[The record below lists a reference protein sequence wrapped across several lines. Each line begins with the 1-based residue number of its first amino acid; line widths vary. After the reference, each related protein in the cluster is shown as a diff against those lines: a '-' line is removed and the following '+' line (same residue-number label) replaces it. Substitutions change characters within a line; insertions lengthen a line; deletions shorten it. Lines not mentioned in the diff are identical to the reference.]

1 MSVDVELGVGG
12 NGGRETAF
20 DSSARWQPVRRRRR
34 VEEADHGAAVDDPGP
49 ALQRERGEESAAAV
63 RPEAGGGSERRGD
76 GVQRAVLTRLRAILA
91 SAHVGGHSIIAAPAA
106 TRVTTSTYD
115 ILVSGPFAR
124 TMLTNFFFFGS
135 LNGYVLLPLYVHQ
148 LGGNEASVGLVQGMF
163 SAAGILCQPLIGA
176 WIDRIG
182 RHFFMVLGVTLL
194 TLSCVAFVVT
204 SSIPLLGALR
214 ALQGIGFSAFFV
226 ANYVHIVDLV
236 PVERRGWALGIYG
249 LSGFLGTALAPVAG
263 EMVVNN
269 LGFRWLFLLAVLLS
283 SVAALL
289 VARTYGIRPP
299 DMGRGPGFEMFRE
312 ALKDVLRVHMALAF
326 FFGLGIGAMFT
337 FLPTF
342 GESLGVRS
350 VALYY
355 TAYAVAAM
363 GVRVAGGNLI
373 DTQGRRATII
383 PSMFIQ
389 AASVA
394 ILAILAL
401 QVRLHMAVP
410 IVPFLVLAGL
420 LAGGGHGFLY
430 PALSA
435 LLMDV
440 TPERHRGGAVGIF
453 SGVMLIGQTLGSM
466 IFGYVAHGFGYAVM
480 WGVVTLLLTGGFV
493 LSHRLREGRPT
504 RVPVAG

>member
-1 MSVDVELGVGG
+1 VIRDSEFLLG
-12 NGGRETAF
+12 
-20 DSSARWQPVRRRRR
+20 
-34 VEEADHGAAVDDPGP
+34 
-49 ALQRERGEESAAAV
+49 
-63 RPEAGGGSERRGD
+63 
-76 GVQRAVLTRLRAILA
+76 
-91 SAHVGGHSIIAAPAA
+91 
-106 TRVTTSTYD
+106 
-115 ILVSGPFAR
+115 GPFAQAA
-124 TMLTNFFFFGS
+124 LTSFFFMSS
-135 LNGYVLLPLYVHQ
+135 LNCFILLPLYIHR
-148 LGGNEASVGLVQGMF
+148 LGGTEAEIGIVQGAY
-163 SAAGILCQPLIGA
+163 SAIGILCQPVVGL
-176 WIDRIG
+176 WLDRVG
-182 RHFFMVLGVTLL
+182 RRAFMILGVVLL
-194 TLSCVAFVVT
+194 MV
-204 SSIPLLGALR
+204 SSASFIFTQSLPVLALLR
-214 ALQGIGFSAFFV
+214 VLQGLGFSTFFV
-226 ANYVHIVDLV
+226 ANYVHVVGLV

-263 EMVVNN
+263 EIVVNN

-283 SVAALL
+283 GVAALL
-289 VARTYGIRPP
+289 VARTHGIHPP
-299 DMGRGPGFEMFRE
+299 DMGRGPGFEIFRE

-394 ILAILAL
+394 ILALLAL
-401 QVRLHMAVP
+401 QVRPHMAVP

-430 PALSA
+430 RALSA

-480 WGVVTLLLTGGFV
+480 WGVVTLLLTAGFV
-493 LSHRLREGRPT
+493 LSHWLREGRAA

>member
-1 MSVDVELGVGG
+1 MI
-12 NGGRETAF
+12 R
-20 DSSARWQPVRRRRR
+20 DS
-34 VEEADHGAAVDDPGP
+34 EF
-49 ALQRERGEESAAAV
+49 L
-63 RPEAGGGSERRGD
+63 
-76 GVQRAVLTRLRAILA
+76 L
-91 SAHVGGHSIIAAPAA
+91 
-106 TRVTTSTYD
+106 
-115 ILVSGPFAR
+115 SGPFAQAA
-124 TMLTNFFFFGS
+124 LTSFFFMSS
-135 LNGYVLLPLYVHQ
+135 LNCFILLPLYIHR
-148 LGGNEASVGLVQGMF
+148 LGGTEAEIGIVQGAY
-163 SAAGILCQPLIGA
+163 SAIGILCQPVVGL
-176 WIDRIG
+176 WLDRVG
-182 RHFFMVLGVTLL
+182 RRAFMILGVVLL
-194 TLSCVAFVVT
+194 MV
-204 SSIPLLGALR
+204 SSASFIFTQSLPVLALLR
-214 ALQGIGFSAFFV
+214 VLQGLGFSTFFV
-226 ANYVHIVDLV
+226 ANYVHVVGLV

-263 EMVVNN
+263 EIVVNN

-283 SVAALL
+283 GVAALL
-289 VARTYGIRPP
+289 VARTHGIHPP

-312 ALKDVLRVHMALAF
+312 ALKDVLRAHMALAF

-401 QVRLHMAVP
+401 QVRPHMAVP

-466 IFGYVAHGFGYAVM
+466 IFGYVAHGLGYAVM
-480 WGVVTLLLTGGFV
+480 WGMVTLLLTAGFV